1 MLKLPHRSSRVSST
15 SGPLPCWHGQSH
27 LQLTFV
33 YQVFKG
39 ELHFGPLPCR
49 QYLSI
54 SNSDQLASWSKH
66 GEVFNPGLS
75 LAFLNRRERLTA
87 KAVVSRRLAKLTPFY
102 NSTFLII
109 YFESFYKFSS
119 FLQLKLHGQHGQRH
133 VEPMTLASLLPNVIV
148 RE

>member
-15 SGPLPCWHGQSH
+15 SGPLPCWHCQSH
-27 LQLTFV
+27 LQLIFV
-33 YQVFKG
+33 CQVFKG

-87 KAVVSRRLAKLTPFY
+87 KAVVSRRLAKTDTILQL
-102 NSTFLII
+102 NISHHLLRIFLQILI
-109 YFESFYKFSS
+109 FFTTKTTWTTWTTACGADDTGESFAKCHS
-119 FLQLKLHGQHGQRH
+119 
-133 VEPMTLASLLPNVIV
+133 
-148 RE
+148 